1 MLSSDAL
8 TDPAYTVPA
17 VPPAD
22 HGVAWLRASVAR
34 FSSGTEHTRRR
45 ALAVELL
52 AKIDPADLR
61 AKAVH
66 ATGPVEVLAE
76 ALGLPAS
83 VADDIAVIARSY
95 QPHTAI
101 TDEADR
107 AVERL
112 AAGKHDE
119 ATANRIALLVQACV
133 ATKALVAHRNPPV
146 PSTRRIGPDGTE
158 YEVDLTEV
166 PFGAGPHACPGRQHA
181 EAIAAGLNSPPRT
194 QSRPVT

>member
-8 TDPAYTVPA
+8 SDPAYTVPA

-34 FSSGTEHTRRR
+34 FSSGTAHARRR
-45 ALAVELL
+45 ALAVEVL
-52 AKIDPADLR
+52 AGIDPANLR
-61 AKAVH
+61 DKAVH

-76 ALGLPAS
+76 ALGLPAT

-95 QPHTAI
+95 QPHTTI

-112 AAGKHDE
+112 AAGTHDE
-119 ATANRIALLVQACV
+119 ATANRIALLVQACD
-133 ATKALVAHRNPPV
+133 ATKALVAHRNPPI
-146 PSTRRIGPDGTE
+146 PATRRIGPDGIE
-158 YEVDLTEV
+158 HEVDLTDA
-166 PFGAGPHACPGRQHA
+166 PFGAGPHACPGRRHA
-181 EAIAAGLNSPPRT
+181 EAIAAGLNSPLRT